1 MSVLDL
7 SHCQELDRQDPL
19 SAVRD
24 RFVLPEGVTY
34 LVGNSLGAMPK
45 DVPARVQE
53 VVATEWGQGLVGSWN
68 TAGWFDKPLSLGD
81 RLAPLIGAGDGQVVV
96 GDTTSINLYKAVGAA
111 LGLRPDRP
119 VVLSEA
125 GSFPTDLYM
134 LQGMT
139 AWTGRHRLELV
150 DADRGNLP
158 EMLTPDVAVVV
169 LSHVDYRT
177 GELLDMP
184 AITEQIHAA
193 GALVVWDLCHSIG
206 AVQMD
211 LAACDADFA
220 IGCTYKYLNGG
231 PGAPAF
237 VYVAPRL
244 QSEARQPLSG
254 WHGHRTPFAFVSDFE
269 PGEGVSRFRISTP
282 PIVSYAPLE
291 VSLAMFA
298 ELDLAQVRRKSEAL
312 TGLFID
318 LVDQECG
325 SFDLEV
331 VTPRDADRRGS
342 QVSLR
347 HPRAYQV
354 VRALMERGVH
364 GDFRAPDVLRLGF
377 APLYLRF
384 EDVWD
389 SVVALREVLVGEE
402 WRSHPE
408 PQLTAVT

>member
-1 MSVLDL
+1 M

-19 SAVRD
+19 AAVRD

-34 LVGNSLGAMPK
+34 LVGNSLGAMSK

-68 TAGWFDKPLSLGD
+68 TAGWFDKPLTVGD

-96 GDTTSINLYKAVGAA
+96 GDSTSINLYKAVGAA
-111 LGLRPDRP
+111 LGMRPDRA

-139 AWTGRHRLELV
+139 AWTGRHRLKLM
-150 DADRGNLP
+150 DADRGNLQQ
-158 EMLTPDVAVVV
+158 MLTPDVAVVV

-177 GELLDMP
+177 GELLDMQ

-206 AVQMD
+206 VVQMD
-211 LAACDADFA
+211 LAGCDADFA
-220 IGCTYKYLNGG
+220 IGCTYKYVNAG
-231 PGAPAF
+231 PGGPAF

-244 QSEARQPLSG
+244 QAEAQQPLSG
-254 WHGHRTPFAFVSDFE
+254 WHGHKAPFAFVTDYE

-291 VSLAMFA
+291 VSLDMFA
-298 ELDLAQVRRKSEAL
+298 ELDIAQVRSKSEGL
-312 TGLFID
+312 TGLFIE

-325 SFDLEV
+325 GFDLEV

-364 GDFRAPDVLRLGF
+364 GDFRSPDVLRLGF

-389 SVVALREVLVGEE
+389 SVVALRAVLEGEE

>member
-1 MSVLDL
+1 M

-19 SAVRD
+19 AAVRD

-34 LVGNSLGAMPK
+34 LVGNSLGAMSK

-68 TAGWFDKPLSLGD
+68 TAGWFDKPLTVGD
-81 RLAPLIGAGDGQVVV
+81 RLAPLIGAGNGQVVV
-96 GDTTSINLYKAVGAA
+96 GDSTSINLYKAVGAA
-111 LGLRPDRP
+111 LGMRPDRA

-139 AWTGRHRLELV
+139 AWTGRHRLELM
-150 DADRGNLP
+150 DADRGNLQQ
-158 EMLTPDVAVVV
+158 MLTPDVAVVV

-177 GELLDMP
+177 GELLDMQ

-206 AVQMD
+206 VVQMD
-211 LAACDADFA
+211 LAGCDADFA
-220 IGCTYKYLNGG
+220 IGCTYKYVNAG
-231 PGAPAF
+231 PGGPAF

-244 QSEARQPLSG
+244 QAEAQQPLSG
-254 WHGHRTPFAFVSDFE
+254 WHGHKAPFAFVTDYE

-291 VSLAMFA
+291 VSLDMFA
-298 ELDLAQVRRKSEAL
+298 ELDIAQVRSKSEAL
-312 TGLFID
+312 TGLFIE

-325 SFDLEV
+325 GFDLEV
-331 VTPRDADRRGS
+331 VTPRDAGRRGS

-364 GDFRAPDVLRLGF
+364 GDFRSPDVLRLGF

-389 SVVALREVLVGEE
+389 SVVALRAVLEGEE